1 MHKVPR
7 LHLDRYYDKIKEDF
21 QERCG
26 DMAKIMLA
34 MSGGVDSSVAAYL
47 LQNEGHSCLGA
58 TMILCD
64 SAATGSVAD
73 AEAVANRLQI
83 PFYIFD
89 HTKDFAER
97 VIGDFIRC
105 YEEGGTP
112 NPCVTCNKTVKFD
125 VLLDRALEM
134 GCDYLATGH
143 YAQIRPGENGRYLL
157 YKAADLQKDQ
167 SYFLACL
174 NQHQL
179 SRSKFPLGEMT
190 KEQVREIAEAQG
202 FVTAKKKDSQD
213 ICFIPDG
220 DYKAFMERYTGKT
233 YPGGNY
239 LDMTGKV
246 VGTHQ
251 SAVGYTIGQ
260 RKGLGIALGEP
271 AYVTGKNMAN
281 NTVTLGRNED
291 LYRTTLVATNWNFI
305 PFEKLEE
312 PLKVKARVRYRHT
325 EQPATVY
332 PMEDGCAK
340 VVFDEPQR
348 AITTGQA
355 IVLYDGDL
363 VVGSGTI
370 TEVL

>member
-1 MHKVPR
+1 
-7 LHLDRYYDKIKEDF
+7 
-21 QERCG
+21 
-26 DMAKIMLA
+26 MAKVMLA
-34 MSGGVDSSVAAYL
+34 MSGGVDSSVAAHL
-47 LQNEGHSCLGA
+47 MQQAGFDCIGA
-58 TMILCD
+58 TMILCSNAPD
-64 SAATGSVAD
+64 SVKD
-73 AEAVANRLQI
+73 AESVANRLTM
-83 PFYIFD
+83 PFYAFD

-112 NPCVTCNKTVKFD
+112 NPCVICNKFIKFD
-125 VLLDRALEM
+125 ILLDRALEL

-143 YAQIRPGENGRYLL
+143 YAQIKQGENGRYLL
-157 YKAADLQKDQ
+157 YKAKDLQKDQ

-179 SRSKFPLGEMT
+179 SHIKFPLGELT
-190 KEQVREIAEAQG
+190 KEQVREIAGAQG
-202 FVTAKKKDSQD
+202 FITAHKKDSQD

-220 DYKAFMERYTGKT
+220 DYKAFMERYSGKT

-251 SAVGYTIGQ
+251 GAVGYTIGQ

-271 AYVTGKNMAN
+271 AYVTSKDMVQ
-281 NTVTLGRNED
+281 NTVTLGRDED
-291 LYRTTLVATNWNFI
+291 LYRTTLWADNWNFI
-305 PFEKLEE
+305 PFETLEN

-325 EQPATVY
+325 EQPATIY
-332 PMEDGCAK
+332 PMEDGFAK

-355 IVLYDGDL
+355 VVLYDGDL

-370 TEVL
+370 QKVL